1 MYVPDR
7 DQDLR
12 WIQRAI
18 DLAALCPPAAGAYSV
33 GAVIVGEDG
42 AELATGYSRATGP
55 HEHAEE
61 VALSQ
66 LPQDDPRLAGATIYS
81 TLEPCSQR
89 HSPRTPCAQRILTA
103 GIPRV
108 VIAWREP
115 SLFVD
120 DCVGYEQMVE
130 AGVTVNE
137 LPELAAAAKEANSH
151 LPGMG

>member
-1 MYVPDR
+1 MYAPNR

-12 WIQRAI
+12 WIRRAI
-18 DLAALCPPAAGAYSV
+18 DLAALCPPATGAYSV

-42 AELATGYSRATGP
+42 SELASGYSRATGP

-61 VALSQ
+61 VALAQ
-66 LPQDDPRLAGATIYS
+66 LAKDDPRLAGATIYS

-89 HSPRTPCAQRILTA
+89 HSPRTPCAQRIIAA

-108 VIAWREP
+108 VMAWREP

-120 DCVGYEQMVE
+120 DCIGYEQLVE
-130 AGVTVNE
+130 AGVVVVE
-137 LPELAAAAKEANSH
+137 LPELKAAARSVNSH
-151 LPGMG
+151 LGRLA

>member
-1 MYVPDR
+1 MYAPGR

-12 WIQRAI
+12 WTQRAI
-18 DLAALCPPAAGAYSV
+18 DLAALCPPAVGAYSV
-33 GAVIVGEDG
+33 GAVIVGKDG
-42 AELATGYSRATGP
+42 TELATGYSRATGP

-61 VALSQ
+61 VALAQ
-66 LPQDDPRLAGATIYS
+66 LSDQDPRLAKATIYS

-89 HSPRTPCAQRILTA
+89 RSLRTPCAQRILSA

-120 DCVGYEQMVE
+120 DCVGFEQLVE
-130 AGVTVNE
+130 AGVVVVE
-137 LPELAAAAKEANSH
+137 LPELAGAARAVNSH
-151 LPGMG
+151 LGRLA